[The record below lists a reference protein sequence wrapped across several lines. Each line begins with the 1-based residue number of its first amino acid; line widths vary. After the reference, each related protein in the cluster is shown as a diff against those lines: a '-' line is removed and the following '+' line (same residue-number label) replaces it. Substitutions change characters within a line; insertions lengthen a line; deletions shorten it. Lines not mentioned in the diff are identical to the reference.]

1 MKNIKKK
8 LDYKNYIYISLTRTF
23 SNITNRTVIRCQ
35 MYYHKSIYEYFF
47 GVPNNNDV
55 DDICYRLSYNLLKRK
70 LVKILWKKENIQCLN
85 QNIN

>member
-8 LDYKNYIYISLTRTF
+8 LDYKNHIYISLTRTF
-23 SNITNRTVIRCQ
+23 NRITKRTIIRYQ

-47 GVPNNNDV
+47 GVPVSDDV
-55 DDICYRLSYNLLKRK
+55 DDISYRLSYNLPKHK
-70 LVKILWKKENIQCLN
+70 LIKILWKKEDIQCIN